1 MTLLDRPVN
10 LIRSTSFTACLVL
23 IGLAIGATPSLSQG
37 GPRVTAVHVSPAKM
51 VDLQESQKLTG
62 SLRAV
67 SRAGVAALEAGQVLE
82 VMVQEGDKVSKGE
95 ILAKLDDRRLKAQIE
110 EKEASLAVAQATVLQ
125 HQAELARAKQ
135 DFARSQKLWKD
146 SVVTD
151 QDFDHAQAD
160 VAVAE
165 AMVNAAEKG
174 IHQIESEIDLLR
186 VRFEDL
192 TIKAPFDGQVVE
204 RQAEPGEWIEQGKGV
219 ATIVSTGT
227 IEAWIEVPERYVNT
241 PALKDRKVEIE
252 IHATGDRL
260 SATDVEMVPDVHSR
274 TRTFMLVAKL
284 NDPSGSLTPGMS
296 VSAWLPVGEQ
306 GEHLT
311 VFKDAIVRDAANSY
325 VYKTTPT
332 DDGGYQAVQV
342 PVEVL
347 FQTGDL
353 VAVRSADVQ
362 DGDQVVIEGN
372 ERLMPGM
379 PVNPIE
385 KKAPSLA
392 KAEPVIP

>member
-1 MTLLDRPVN
+1 MMLLDRPVN

-227 IEAWIEVPERYVNT
+227 IEAWIE
-241 PALKDRKVEIE
+241 
-252 IHATGDRL
+252 
-260 SATDVEMVPDVHSR
+260 
-274 TRTFMLVAKL
+274 
-284 NDPSGSLTPGMS
+284 
-296 VSAWLPVGEQ
+296 
-306 GEHLT
+306 
-311 VFKDAIVRDAANSY
+311 
-325 VYKTTPT
+325 
-332 DDGGYQAVQV
+332 
-342 PVEVL
+342 
-347 FQTGDL
+347 
-353 VAVRSADVQ
+353 
-362 DGDQVVIEGN
+362 
-372 ERLMPGM
+372 
-379 PVNPIE
+379 
-385 KKAPSLA
+385 
-392 KAEPVIP
+392 